1 MMKLRI
7 VRRASPLCGSWYVI
21 QKKVLFWWRDL
32 KLYFT
37 DLDKAKHVAMYCGI
51 RHEMVGETKLL
62 LIEGK
67 FVKYGGITELKKI

>member
-7 VRRASPLCGSWYVI
+7 VRRTSPLCGSWYVI

-37 DLDKAKHVAMYCGI
+37 DLDKANYVAMYCGI
-51 RHEMVGETKLL
+51 RYEMVRETKLL
-62 LIEGK
+62 LIKGK
-67 FVKYGGITELKKI
+67 FVDDGGITELKKI